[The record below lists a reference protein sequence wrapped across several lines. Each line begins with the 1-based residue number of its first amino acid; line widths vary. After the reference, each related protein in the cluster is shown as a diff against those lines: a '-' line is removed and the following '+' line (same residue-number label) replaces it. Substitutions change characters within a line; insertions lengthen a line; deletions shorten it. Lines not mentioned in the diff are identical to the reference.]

1 LLRIRT
7 GDEVAFELVF
17 YKYKGKL
24 YDFVR
29 RSLPPSDDAES
40 IVQDIF
46 VKLWSKR
53 NELDPSK
60 SLNAFLYTIAKN
72 EIYGHLRK
80 LLVRRKYL
88 EEFSYLLNDD
98 SAATDQPIEF
108 DELKRSVNELIDTM
122 PEKRREIFLLSRHE
136 GLSYKEIAKRLGISE
151 NTVDSQIRN
160 ALAYLKQN
168 LKKKFSL
175 FLLIFQRKHI
185 KY

>member
-1 LLRIRT
+1 MLRIKN

-24 YDFVR
+24 YDFVK

-46 VKLWSKR
+46 LKLWSKR

-60 SLNAFLYTIAKN
+60 SLNAFLYTMAKN

-80 LLVRRKYL
+80 LLVRRKYT
-88 EEFSYLLNDD
+88 EELCRSLQD
-98 SAATDQPIEF
+98 SCESEVPQVEYDEF
-108 DELKRSVNELIDTM
+108 RRLVRELIGTM
-122 PEKRREIFLLSRHE
+122 PEKRREIFILSRHE
-136 GLSYKEIAKRLGISE
+136 GLSYKEIAKKLGISE

-168 LKKKFSL
+168 LRKKFSM
-175 FLLIFQRKHI
+175 FLLFFQSKHI
-185 KY
+185 KF